1 MNWFVC
7 YAVFVFFFYVLI
19 FKQRD
24 VALALGVDQSSLFS
38 LLFETSVE
46 ITLMLNLQSF

>member
-7 YAVFVFFFYVLI
+7 YTVFFFNVLI

-46 ITLMLNLQSF
+46 ITLMLNLKSF